1 MRKIFFL
8 IISLSLFLVS
18 NPAFGQADFTDTVT
32 FGNSLTHNDFLG
44 PMHGLP
50 QDMYGMDPSEAVF
63 VKGAILGDQLSNY
76 AVAGSQSGHVSAQI
90 DLYEL
95 YRFLGFQDKAT
106 LIGFEIGSNDVLNNI
121 YLLAASPPGVDP
133 NADAVI
139 NNIINNIAQDLTR
152 LYNTHLDAQ
161 FIIWLI
167 PDVTVTPD
175 LWNDLTPT
183 EIENV
188 LAHIERV
195 NRRLRAAGARFNFMV
210 AFDTCTMLQEAVAD
224 PPVIFGQQLVPPPA
238 HGDYD
243 HIFADTVHPTA
254 VSNALFA
261 NEIITRINEDW
272 NDTIPF
278 YTEEELADLA
288 HIPY

>member
-1 MRKIFFL
+1 MKKRIFLLPFFFL
-8 IISLSLFLVS
+8 FLFVLPVY
-18 NPAFGQADFTDTVT
+18 GQADFTDMVT

-50 QDMYGMDPSEAVF
+50 QDMYGRDPSEAIF
-63 VKGAILGDQLSNY
+63 EKGALPGDQLTNY
-76 AVAGSQSGHVSAQI
+76 AVAGSQSGHVNAQI

-95 YRFLGFQDKAT
+95 YRFLGLQDKAT

-139 NNIINNIAQDLTR
+139 DNIINNVTQDLTR

-161 FIIWLI
+161 F
-167 PDVTVTPD
+167 
-175 LWNDLTPT
+175 
-183 EIENV
+183 
-188 LAHIERV
+188 
-195 NRRLRAAGARFNFMV
+195 
-210 AFDTCTMLQEAVAD
+210 
-224 PPVIFGQQLVPPPA
+224 
-238 HGDYD
+238 
-243 HIFADTVHPTA
+243 
-254 VSNALFA
+254 A
-261 NEIITRINEDW
+261 NEIIMQVNEDW